1 MNVVALRRQ
10 LIYILAMVALLV
22 PLYMLGRPS
31 VRKKD
36 GSAIRDG
43 GTLAQL
49 RSKYDLGQGD
59 LGDIDPASESMRL
72 ATLGLRGVAATILWQ
87 RAEYYKKEKY
97 WDRLSATLNQIAVL
111 QPHFVKVWE
120 FQSHNLSYNI
130 SVEFDDYRQ
139 RYEWVKRGI
148 EYLVKGSKYNKNRTE
163 MPYELGWFF
172 GNKMGVADEKKQFRE
187 LYRNDD
193 NFHTEIAQTSMDLTN
208 ESGLGPD
215 KKPDNWLSGR
225 LYYERA
231 YEMVK
236 EGSRPARSPLM
247 FYRMSS
253 SWLTKYAEGL
263 QSEGELGDAA
273 RVAWRRAAAGL
284 KIFGDMSIQTTFGDE
299 ITLNIIGQAN
309 QDLIKAEKE
318 FQDFCGA
325 TYQKMLD
332 SRRSQLTQ
340 EQLAAL
346 DVEDYKRNFDQ
357 LMLAEQASSV
367 LTIDPKEVVNE
378 LPSDQKVKGFQL
390 AERIRIAKDYIQHVE
405 VYRNQINYG
414 YWKSRCDAEQEDAAI
429 AARTNMYDANKLL
442 DKGDLDEAL
451 VKYDVAWKSWNELFN
466 KYPAMMIDDAADDVE
481 AAIDRYRRLLE
492 TPDLPKDFPL
502 ASFLK
507 FRAINKDNMADPALM
522 SLVADWTTRHP
533 GRDFLTEMLQ
543 KSSTLEKPFT
553 PPNDEPPVPTGG
565 QPTEPKKEEPSPAQP
580 PAQLAP
586 AAEVP
591 APGGETASKPAVT
604 AEPSIKPET
613 TIEVSPPDDGSAPI
627 PTAKEKA
634 VDEPSDV
641 PVPSA
646 EVKPVIPPDEGTPP
660 APVPK

>member
-10 LIYILAMVALLV
+10 LVYILAMVALLV

-59 LGDIDPASESMRL
+59 LGEIDPASESMRL

-148 EYLVKGSKYNKNRTE
+148 EYLVKGSKYNKKRTE

-187 LYRNDD
+187 LYRNDN
-193 NFHTEIAQTSMDLTN
+193 NFHAEIAATSMDLTN
-208 ESGLGPD
+208 EAGLGPD

-236 EGSRPARSPLM
+236 EGARPARSPLM

-263 QSEGELGDAA
+263 QAEGELGDAA

-284 KIFGDMSIQTTFGDE
+284 KIFGDMPIQTTFGDE
-299 ITLNIIGQAN
+299 ITLNVIGQAN
-309 QDLIKAEKE
+309 QDLIKSENE
-318 FQDFCGA
+318 FREYCGA

-340 EQLAAL
+340 DQLAAL

-367 LTIDPKEVVNE
+367 LTIDPKEVVNA
-378 LPSDQKVKGFQL
+378 LPSEEKVKGFQL
-390 AERIRIAKDYIQHVE
+390 AERIRIAKEYIQHVE
-405 VYRNQINYG
+405 IYRNQINYG

-442 DKGDLDEAL
+442 DKGDLDAAL
-451 VKYDVAWKSWNELFN
+451 VKYDVAWKAWNDLFN

-543 KSSTLEKPFT
+543 KSSTVERPST
-553 PPNDEPPVPTGG
+553 PPTEEPPIPPRDGTENPASPDAKPAAATLELAPISDAPVVTPETPATNNAPPTVEETPTVEVTPPDEGVAPVPAAKAKSGETSGD
-565 QPTEPKKEEPSPAQP
+565 SPA
-580 PAQLAP
+580 AT
-586 AAEVP
+586 E
-591 APGGETASKPAVT
+591 
-604 AEPSIKPET
+604 
-613 TIEVSPPDDGSAPI
+613 
-627 PTAKEKA
+627 
-634 VDEPSDV
+634 
-641 PVPSA
+641 
-646 EVKPVIPPDEGTPP
+646 EVKPVTPPDEGTPP

>member
-10 LIYILAMVALLV
+10 LVYILAMVALLV

-36 GSAIRDG
+36 GSSIRDG

-59 LGDIDPASESMRL
+59 LGEIDPASESMRL

-148 EYLVKGSKYNKNRTE
+148 EYLVQGSKYNKNRTE

-187 LYRNDD
+187 LYRNDN
-193 NFHTEIAQTSMDLTN
+193 NFHAEIAEKSMDLTN
-208 ESGLGPD
+208 EAGLGPD

-225 LYYERA
+225 LFYERA

-263 QSEGELGDAA
+263 QTEGELGDAA

-309 QDLIKAEKE
+309 QDLIKAENE
-318 FQDFCGA
+318 FREFCGA

-332 SRRSQLTQ
+332 GRRSQLTP
-340 EQLAAL
+340 EQLEAL

-357 LMLAEQASSV
+357 LMSAEQASSV
-367 LTIDPKEVVNE
+367 LDIDPKEVVNA
-378 LPSDQKVKGFQL
+378 LPSVERVKGFQL
-390 AERIRIAKDYIQHVE
+390 AERIRIAKEYIQHVE

-429 AARTNMYDANKLL
+429 AARTNMFDANKLL
-442 DKGDLDEAL
+442 DKGDLDAAL
-451 VKYDVAWKSWNELFN
+451 IKYEVAWKSWNDLFN

-481 AAIDRYRRLLE
+481 SAIDRYRRLLE

-543 KSSTLEKPFT
+543 KSSILEKPYMPPANESPLVPGRDQPASNPPEAT
-553 PPNDEPPVPTGG
+553 PALPGATLAPTA
-565 QPTEPKKEEPSPAQP
+565 EVPSPAIEKKD
-580 PAQLAP
+580 AP
-586 AAEVP
+586 ADAPQAASKSTQAIEIIAPEEGVAPVP
-591 APGGETASKPAVT
+591 AVKAKSG
-604 AEPSIKPET
+604 EPSGDAPSATEDTKPVT
-613 TIEVSPPDDGSAPI
+613 PPDA
-627 PTAKEKA
+627 
-634 VDEPSDV
+634 
-641 PVPSA
+641 
-646 EVKPVIPPDEGTPP
+646 GTPP

>member
-10 LIYILAMVALLV
+10 LVYILAMVALLV
-22 PLYMLGRPS
+22 PLYVLGRPS

-36 GSAIRDG
+36 GSAIRQG

-59 LGDIDPASESMRL
+59 LGEIDPASESMRL

-139 RYEWVKRGI
+139 RYQWVKRGI
-148 EYLVKGSKYNKNRTE
+148 EYLVKGSKYNKRRTE

-187 LYRNDD
+187 LYRNDT
-193 NFHTEIAQTSMDLTN
+193 NFHKELAATTLDVTN
-208 ESGLGPD
+208 EAGLGPD

-225 LYYERA
+225 LFYERA

-236 EGSRPARSPLM
+236 EDNARPARSSLM

-253 SWLTKYAEGL
+253 SWLTKYAEAL

-284 KIFGDMSIQTTFGDE
+284 KSFGDISIQTTFGDE
-299 ITLNIIGQAN
+299 ISLNIIGQAN
-309 QDLIKAEKE
+309 QDLLKAEKE
-318 FQDFCGA
+318 FREYSA
-325 TYQKMLD
+325 ETYEEILAK
-332 SRRSQLTQ
+332 RRSQLSS

-346 DVEDYKRNFDQ
+346 DVEDFERNFDE
-357 LMLAEQASSV
+357 LMLAEQATAV
-367 LTIDPKEVVNE
+367 LTIDPKEVVNA
-378 LPSDQKVKGFQL
+378 LPSDKQVKGFQL
-390 AERIRIAKDYIQHVE
+390 AEKVRLAKEYIQHVE

-429 AARTNMYDANKLL
+429 AARTNMFEANQLL
-442 DKGDLDEAL
+442 DKGDLDVAIQ
-451 VKYDVAWKSWNELFN
+451 KYDVAWKAWSDLFN
-466 KYPAMMIDDAADDVE
+466 KYPAMMIDDAADEVV

-492 TPDLPKDFPL
+492 TPELPKDFPL
-502 ASFLK
+502 VSFLK
-507 FRAINKDNMADPALM
+507 FREINEGNMADPALM
-522 SLVADWTTRHP
+522 SLVADWPTRHP
-533 GRDFLTEMLQ
+533 GRNFLTEMLK
-543 KSSTLEKPFT
+543 KSALAEKPISPNNDA
-553 PPNDEPPVPTGG
+553 PPLPNRELVPPGEPGAAEPP
-565 QPTEPKKEEPSPAQP
+565 
-580 PAQLAP
+580 
-586 AAEVP
+586 AE
-591 APGGETASKPAVT
+591 
-604 AEPSIKPET
+604 
-613 TIEVSPPDDGSAPI
+613 SPPENAP
-627 PTAKEKA
+627 KS
-634 VDEPSDV
+634 EPAL
-641 PVPSA
+641 PVA
-646 EVKPVIPPDEGTPP
+646 PPDEGAAPVPAAKPGDASTEPSAVEPAADSKELKPVAPPSEGEPP